1 MDEEGV
7 EEKEVG
13 EREEE
18 TEEKAAITH
27 WFLNLLLILTIIIK
41 YIIKNV

>member
-27 WFLNLLLILTIIIK
+27 WFPLLLILTIIIK
-41 YIIKNV
+41 YIIRNV